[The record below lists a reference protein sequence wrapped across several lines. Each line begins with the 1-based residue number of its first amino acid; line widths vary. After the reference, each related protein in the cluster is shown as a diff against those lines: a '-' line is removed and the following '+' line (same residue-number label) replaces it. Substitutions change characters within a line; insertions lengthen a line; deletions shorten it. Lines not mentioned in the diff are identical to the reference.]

1 MKHAQ
6 YYLSLK
12 NYILNSKEILLHT
25 SFERAK
31 KPNKSTNQQCNMNL
45 TILIATEGEQQE
57 LSFFTGGNAKSY
69 RHFGRLLSSFL
80 QN

>member
-1 MKHAQ
+1 MKYAQ
-6 YYLSLK
+6 YYLSFK
-12 NYILNSKEILLHT
+12 NYILNSKEILLYT

-31 KPNKSTNQQCNMNL
+31 NPNQPTNQQYTLNL
-45 TILIATEGEQQE
+45 TIPIATEGEQQE
-57 LSFFTGGNAKSY
+57 FLFFTGGNAKSH

>member
-1 MKHAQ
+1 MKYAQ
-6 YYLSLK
+6 YYLSFN

-31 KPNKSTNQQCNMNL
+31 KPNQPTNKQYNLNL
-45 TILIATEGEQQE
+45 TIPTAAEGEQQE

-69 RHFGRLLSSFL
+69 RHFERLVSSFL